1 MKKERKKENELKRE
15 REGKKKGE
23 EIYFESE
30 SENQNWNLKIKW
42 IVCISFIER
51 YIFIIQKKIE
61 REGHRQKDKDI
72 FPTLL
77 FFSLTLR

>member
-1 MKKERKKENELKRE
+1 MKKERKWSKKGKR
-15 REGKKKGE
+15 RKKKGE